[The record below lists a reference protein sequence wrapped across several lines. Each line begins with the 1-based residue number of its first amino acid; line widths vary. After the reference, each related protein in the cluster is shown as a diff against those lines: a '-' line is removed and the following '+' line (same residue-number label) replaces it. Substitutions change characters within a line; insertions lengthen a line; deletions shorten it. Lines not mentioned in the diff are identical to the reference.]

1 MTKNIKTSI
10 IILLFIV
17 MSATIS
23 SCSQCQECS
32 DENESI
38 TTTVCRED
46 YSSNADYQAALLAL
60 EELGAECR

>member
-1 MTKNIKTSI
+1 
-10 IILLFIV
+10 
-17 MSATIS
+17 SATIS